1 MTDSVYASLFQARAA
16 LAIAERLPGAD
27 ATTRAGWLARLSE
40 ALPAHKYGEVG
51 CSEED
56 IRTRLAGFER
66 DAPSAFRATAA
77 PVKPRDYF
85 GCPDEA
91 TVKALPPDERINR
104 VRLAEA
110 EEKAGIR
117 CEHGRGQGEERRRQ
131 EE

>member
-66 DAPSAFRATAA
+66 DDPSAFRAT
-77 PVKPRDYF
+77 VRSE
-85 GCPDEA
+85 G
-91 TVKALPPDERINR
+91 RR
-104 VRLAEA
+104 VGKECVSTCNSWWSAYD
-110 EEKAGIR
+110 
-117 CEHGRGQGEERRRQ
+117 
-131 EE
+131 

>member
-40 ALPAHKYGEVG
+40 ALPAHKYGEEG

-66 DAPSAFRATAA
+66 DDPRAFRATAA
-77 PVKPRDYF
+77 PVKQRDYF
-85 GCPDEA
+85 GFPDEA
-91 TVKALPPDERINR
+91 TFKSLPHDKPINK
-104 VRLAEA
+104 VRLDQAA
-110 EEKAGIR
+110 QHAGN
-117 CEHGRGQGEERRRQ
+117 
-131 EE
+131 